1 MTIDERYSAQ
11 FGAGPNH
18 HLYGSVFT
26 INKSSKMT
34 TVQWD
39 VDGDLAAIRSDV
51 LRRCE
56 VGSQSSITM
65 VDIILTTDS
74 KWFRP
79 NFLSWVQDVVQLV
92 FDLTYCTASQLLTLY
107 NVHYNS
113 CCLLTY
119 I

>member
-1 MTIDERYSAQ
+1 MIIISNCILNSIIIQMTIDERYSAQ

-65 VDIILTTDS
+65 VYHIDD
-74 KWFRP
+74 
-79 NFLSWVQDVVQLV
+79 
-92 FDLTYCTASQLLTLY
+92 
-107 NVHYNS
+107 
-113 CCLLTY
+113 
-119 I
+119 